1 MKLFELFATL
11 GLDTSG
17 FEKGVKGAQSQM
29 SGLASAAGKA
39 VKGVGSGVLSVG
51 KTVANT
57 ATSIIDTMQK
67 AVTTLAVAGGGAM
80 ITMGTQAVQAAADIA
95 AENAAFEATFGTMA
109 DEAKSAYAV
118 IGEQA
123 NILDTRL
130 QKTATKGFSQL
141 KGAGLSANDA
151 LEASTRLLNLAADG
165 AAYYD
170 TSLENVDE
178 RLRSFLRGNVEAGDS
193 IGLFTSELQRNNK
206 ATELYGKK
214 WEKLT
219 EAQRQMVMLD
229 IAEEIYEQSGVIGQA
244 ARESEGWANV
254 IENLKEAWRQTLGVI
269 GTPIMDNLTPI
280 IQKITTYLSEH
291 KDDLGG
297 FADRLGIIVNLLTTG
312 HEPEAIRAASRM
324 ITSFIDTINRELQN
338 GEFEKKGQE
347 IFDSLQLAFTRGI
360 AALSDT
366 IELIGPEILAGIVEI
381 KADLLVAGIEL
392 IGSLAEGIAKN
403 QTDFTETVSTVVQK
417 VADAVETN
425 APKMVAGAGAL
436 LLALAEGLTT
446 EESLAG
452 ISGAIES
459 MIDSVIEWISAPG
472 NTAKLTKAFGELIE
486 ASISGAFKAIAEDP
500 MGIAYAI
507 LSPFATILDA
517 LTGGILDIQEHLDIA
532 YGTWKAMNGEG
543 EIVGTGLS
551 EQIGETESAVKAL
564 DEATKNAS
572 TTFENAEE
580 TFGGVSGSFGEAA
593 QAAETLQG
601 AIEDVEASEAQLEE
615 QVDETTQAILNM
627 FPGADTS
634 KVEGNINAV
643 SAALSGLIA
652 KAAAATAAIGAIFA
666 RTETINSLA
675 GGGYFATGLERVP
688 YDGFPAVLHKDEMV
702 LDRQDANAYRNGSA
716 NGPERGGVTVVQNIQ
731 AVPQTASELA
741 FQTMNALEML
751 RFSV

>member
-178 RLRSFLRGNVEAGDS
+178 RLRSFLRGNTEAGDS

-517 LTGGILDIQEHLDIA
+517 LTGGILDIQEHLDSA

-615 QVDETTQAILNM
+615 QVDETTQAILNL